1 MVLFCVYYL
10 FLQYIVSIKAWLTF
24 LSVIFVD
31 NLGIN
36 TVEHNLVNSTKI
48 VKYTK
53 QHAFV
58 LLVFWSFVGRCFK
71 SISF

>member
-10 FLQYIVSIKAWLTF
+10 FRQYIVSIKTF

-36 TVEHNLVNSTKI
+36 TVEHNLVNNTKI

-53 QHAFV
+53 QHVFV
-58 LLVFWSFVGRCFK
+58 LLVFLVVCGSVF
-71 SISF
+71 

>member
-36 TVEHNLVNSTKI
+36 VVEHNLVNSTEI

-53 QHAFV
+53 QPVFV
-58 LLVFWSFVGRCFK
+58 LLVFLVVCGSVF
-71 SISF
+71 

>member
-31 NLGIN
+31 NLETN
-36 TVEHNLVNSTKI
+36 TVEHDLVKSTKYI
-48 VKYTK
+48 KVHKT
-53 QHAFV
+53 ACFCV
-58 LLVFWSFVGRCFK
+58 VGFLVVCGSVF
-71 SISF
+71 